1 MQPMIP
7 TPSPSHQLHLSGW
20 TYQRDVG
27 PWRSGTTTV
36 SQINWAREGEPYYNR
51 PLEGVATLERAFAG
65 GTAHRVGWY
74 RFYFSDERWEWS
86 PEVEQIH
93 GYQPGTVTPTTQLV
107 LSHKHPADYAYVAAT
122 LEDIRQSHRPFSS
135 RHRIIT
141 VQGDTRDIVVIG
153 ERLHDNSGE
162 VIGTHGFYIDVT
174 RSSEAREATISE
186 AVAEFAEHRAAI
198 EQAKGVLM
206 YIYRIDSAAAFDL
219 LKWRSQETNTK
230 LRTLAEQLLADVHT
244 LKQTTPQIAPPSTD
258 YYSPRTNAPKPTRT
272 VVDSFILS
280 QPRPVARQG
289 KNNKR
294 ESMPSQIRSRMSS
307 NSGVSAVLICTWSP
321 TAA

>member
-1 MQPMIP
+1 M
-7 TPSPSHQLHLSGW
+7 
-20 TYQRDVG
+20 
-27 PWRSGTTTV
+27 
-36 SQINWAREGEPYYNR
+36 SQINWARGGEPYDNR
-51 PLEGVATLERAFAG
+51 PVEGVATLERAFAA
-65 GTAHRVGWY
+65 GTAQRVGWY

-174 RSSEAREATISE
+174 HSNEAREATISE
-186 AVAEFAEHRAAI
+186 AVAEIAEHRAAI

-206 YIYRIDSAAAFDL
+206 YVYHIDSAAAF
-219 LKWRSQETNTK
+219 
-230 LRTLAEQLLADVHT
+230 
-244 LKQTTPQIAPPSTD
+244 
-258 YYSPRTNAPKPTRT
+258 
-272 VVDSFILS
+272 
-280 QPRPVARQG
+280 RPVEMALAG
-289 KNNKR
+289 NKHR
-294 ESMPSQIRSRMSS
+294 RAGDRPHLHRVPRKR
-307 NSGVSAVLICTWSP
+307 L
-321 TAA
+321 TAAFGGHPLPWWRAAFMPKNLWLIHP